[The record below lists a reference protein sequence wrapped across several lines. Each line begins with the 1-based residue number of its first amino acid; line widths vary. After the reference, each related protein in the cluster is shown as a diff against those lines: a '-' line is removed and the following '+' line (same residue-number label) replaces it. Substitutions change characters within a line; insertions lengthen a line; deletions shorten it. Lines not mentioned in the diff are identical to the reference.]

1 MSEFNH
7 TTEASAAFCIRCT
20 SQISVQETVM
30 PTSYVFGSSPI
41 TISIIAP
48 QHTLDNTTYTCSLLF
63 PCKLSLIALIVKT
76 GNVNPKSI
84 PNNLIKKIIHSPSLL
99 KSVIKRTDN
108 NAKLQR
114 IKCVTGMPNNKSTFS
129 YFRVAHC
136 TGKQTK

>member
-1 MSEFNH
+1 MALFIVWTH
-7 TTEASAAFCIRCT
+7 D
-20 SQISVQETVM
+20 QIGV
-30 PTSYVFGSSPI
+30 
-41 TISIIAP
+41 
-48 QHTLDNTTYTCSLLF
+48 LLN
-63 PCKLSLIALIVKT
+63 PIVKN
-76 GNVNPKSI
+76 GPANPKSI

-108 NAKLQR
+108 NAKLQK